1 MNKRDEEGRLL
12 DCHFL
17 KMTGRKPSCAAL
29 VDFYNA
35 ENPKDKCGL
44 CPFFKTDAEFDEGW
58 KRRRTDAVNAK
69 FREAV

>member
-1 MNKRDEEGRLL
+1 MNKRDDDGRLI

-17 KMTGRKPSCAAL
+17 KTSGRRPSCAAL

-35 ENPKDKCGL
+35 AIPNDQCGK
-44 CPFFKTDAEFDEGW
+44 CPFFKTDAEFEEGW
-58 KRRRTDAVNAK
+58 KRRRTDAVKAK